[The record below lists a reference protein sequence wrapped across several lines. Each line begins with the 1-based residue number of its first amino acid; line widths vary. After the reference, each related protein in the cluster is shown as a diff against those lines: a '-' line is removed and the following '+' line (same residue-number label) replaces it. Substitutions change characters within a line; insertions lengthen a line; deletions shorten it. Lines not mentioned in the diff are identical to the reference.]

1 MCASQRRSLASETS
15 LASCHN
21 LKSFKPFLLAA
32 SSSQSSSSWSLKMV
46 ERQRLPRSTEPFFE
60 EVSRG
65 SFLPG
70 DSVGFSRV
78 AFSPREDSE
87 LVSFCSA
94 AFSGGDYPRVTTSFG
109 ALSVSSSMS
118 SLSMSS
124 LQGGLRWN
132 LRRMV

>member
-60 EVSRG
+60 EVSRA

-70 DSVGFSRV
+70 DSSGFLRVSGFSK
-78 AFSPREDSE
+78 EDSE
-87 LVSFCSA
+87 LVSFCSED
-94 AFSGGDYPRVTTSFG
+94 FSEGDYPKVTTSFG
-109 ALSVSSSMS
+109 ALSASSSICS
-118 SLSMSS
+118 RSMSCW
-124 LQGGLRWN
+124 LGGLRWN
-132 LRRMV
+132 FSSTV